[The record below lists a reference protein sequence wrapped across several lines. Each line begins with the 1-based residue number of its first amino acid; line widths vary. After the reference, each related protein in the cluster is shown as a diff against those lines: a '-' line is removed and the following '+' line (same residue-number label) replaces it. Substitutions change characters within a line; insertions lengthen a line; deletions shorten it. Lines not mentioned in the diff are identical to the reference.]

1 MEAAV
6 TTSKTAIPSSMASI
20 ISPKCRRKRRQGL
33 RPRIA
38 PTYQEWDALPHL
50 GSEQG
55 VSLFRNHRSRLGQ
68 ARMIQC
74 GPEGD
79 WSPLKRMDT
88 WDERPP

>member
-50 GSEQG
+50 GSEQRPRG
-55 VSLFRNHRSRLGQ
+55 ELFPRIAQRGS
-68 ARMIQC
+68 
-74 GPEGD
+74 
-79 WSPLKRMDT
+79 SKRVT
-88 WDERPP
+88 AC